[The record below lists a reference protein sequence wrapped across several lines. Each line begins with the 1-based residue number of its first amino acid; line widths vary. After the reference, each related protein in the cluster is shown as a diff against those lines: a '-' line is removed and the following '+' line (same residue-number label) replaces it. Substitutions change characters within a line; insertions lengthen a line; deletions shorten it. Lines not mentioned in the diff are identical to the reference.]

1 MEVIQLG
8 YDSAVLLLHPTDPP
22 TTPVEFLIFIL
33 GYAQGDGGSKPSP
46 IPVDQGGQ
54 ESTCGREGTKSLRA
68 EGSRDVYLNP
78 ILVVF
83 LITSAGGVVYYFHNY
98 VVGEFAAEGCVHRG
112 LRSFGRVGLRSFARV
127 CVWGEE
133 EIEKIKIRLSG
144 GINRIFLEKNATL
157 HTQ

>member
-1 MEVIQLG
+1 MEVIHLG
-8 YDSAVLLLHPTDPP
+8 YDSAVLLLHPTDTP
-22 TTPVEFLIFIL
+22 TTPVEVLIFIL

-46 IPVDQGGQ
+46 IPWKGGQ
-54 ESTCGREGTKSLRA
+54 ESACWREGRR
-68 EGSRDVYLNP
+68 SRDVYLNP

-83 LITSAGGVVYYFHNY
+83 LISSVGGVVYYFHNY